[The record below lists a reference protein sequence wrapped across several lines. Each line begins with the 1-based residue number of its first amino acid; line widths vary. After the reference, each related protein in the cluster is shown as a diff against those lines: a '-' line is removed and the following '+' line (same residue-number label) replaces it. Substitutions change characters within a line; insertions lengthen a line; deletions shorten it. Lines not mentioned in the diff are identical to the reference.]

1 MDHDTDFQYETL
13 QDSGNIGM
21 AVVHIKPEFYYTKYE
36 VKVQV
41 IVFTLFIKL
50 FSICIINFVYLQ
62 PFNSFGAGPISDP
75 KVIYSAEDMPQVSPQ
90 QVFAISY
97 NSTAINVSWVPIDQ
111 SREMLRGKL
120 IGHRVSIF
128 KNIKYDPLYS
138 TP

>member
-1 MDHDTDFQYETL
+1 
-13 QDSGNIGM
+13 
-21 AVVHIKPEFYYTKYE
+21 
-36 VKVQV
+36 
-41 IVFTLFIKL
+41 
-50 FSICIINFVYLQ
+50 VYLQ
-62 PFNSFGAGPISDP
+62 PFNSFGAGPVSDP

-128 KNIKYDPLYS
+128 HNIKYDPLN
-138 TP
+138 TAP